1 MDGRAYRVFTLMG
14 DGELAEGTNWEASMA
29 ASHYQLDNL
38 IVIVDRNGLQISGTT
53 EEVMALEPLRS
64 KFESFGFCVR
74 EVDGN
79 DVAALCSVL
88 KEVPFEKGRPSLVIA
103 HTIKGKGVSFMENQV
118 QWHHAVPTDE
128 QFRQAILELENERMA
143 L

>member
-1 MDGRAYRVFTLMG
+1 MD
-14 DGELAEGTNWEASMA
+14 

-38 IVIVDRNGLQISGTT
+38 SVIIDRNRLQISGTT
-53 EEVMALEPLRS
+53 EEVMGLEPLQA

-79 DVAALCSVL
+79 DVAALSAIL

-128 QFRQAILELENERMA
+128 QFRQAIQELENERMA